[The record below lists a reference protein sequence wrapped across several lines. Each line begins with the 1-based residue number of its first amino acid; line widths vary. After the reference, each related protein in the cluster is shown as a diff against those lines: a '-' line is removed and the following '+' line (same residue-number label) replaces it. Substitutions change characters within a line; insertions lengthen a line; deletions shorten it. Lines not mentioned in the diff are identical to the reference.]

1 MSGSHI
7 YGLDRPY
14 RLEPVHL
21 KVKQRFKLRVSH
33 GPGHFF
39 KYRRTLEDSI
49 LILTLMIII
58 NFTVT
63 IIIIVIIIT
72 TTIIIIIVVI
82 IIFIFIFIF
91 IIIIPS
97 PPTHQFHHLFPLHRQ
112 YHVRHLL
119 YLRGC
124 RQQVINF
131 YGLLQNTYKVA
142 CITYITF
149 ASVDMY
155 IGDQLL

>member
-1 MSGSHI
+1 MQRIFPKELLPTSTFTLPIFTSSQHH
-7 YGLDRPY
+7 
-14 RLEPVHL
+14 HL
-21 KVKQRFKLRVSH
+21 HHLHHLHHVIIS
-33 GPGHFF
+33 
-39 KYRRTLEDSI
+39 TSI
-49 LILTLMIII
+49 SI
-58 NFTVT
+58 
-63 IIIIVIIIT
+63 IIIIVITITT
-72 TTIIIIIVVI
+72 TTIIIIIVI
-82 IIFIFIFIF
+82 IIFIFIF
-91 IIIIPS
+91 IIPS